1 MSQPDHP
8 GHPGHPGQE
17 AGQSAAD
24 QSANTNPAPRHAA
37 SALARNQACPL
48 DLGWIRH
55 IRVNHAASLR
65 RANSLNARRSL
76 KKEYQAAWLI
86 KALQCID
93 LTTLSGDDTPGRAE
107 RLALKAARP
116 LRADL
121 MAALGLTSLQTGAI
135 CVYHE
140 MIAPVRQTLQRLGG
154 NALNIP
160 IAAVSTAFPAG
171 LSSMETK
178 LREIELSVAAGAAE
192 IDIVITRQHVLTGNW
207 QALYDEMLAY
217 RQACGAAHV
226 KAILATGDLM
236 TLENVAKA
244 SMVCMMAGSDFIK
257 TSTGKE
263 AVNAT
268 IPVGLTMVRT
278 IRDYHEQT
286 GFMVGFKPAGGVSS
300 AKAALQYLI
309 LMNEELGR
317 RWLEPDLFRIGA
329 SSLLTD
335 IERQLEHHVTGQ
347 YSANWR
353 HAMP

>member
-1 MSQPDHP
+1 MTPPVMPVANAESHQPSPHEHQ
-8 GHPGHPGQE
+8 GHQGQF
-17 AGQSAAD
+17 
-24 QSANTNPAPRHAA
+24 APVE
-37 SALARNQACPL
+37 RNQACPL
-48 DLGWIRH
+48 DLAYVNH
-55 IRVNHAASLR
+55 IKVNHAATLR
-65 RANSLNARRSL
+65 RAASMMARRSL
-76 KKEYQAAWLI
+76 KKEYQAAWLV
-86 KALQCID
+86 KAIQCID

-116 LRADL
+116 LRTDL
-121 MAALGLTSLQTGAI
+121 MQALGLTHLQTGAI

-140 MIAPVRQTLQRLGG
+140 MIAPVKATLARLGG
-154 NALNIP
+154 TASQIP
-160 IAAVSTAFPAG
+160 VAAVSTAFPAG

-178 LREIELSVAAGAAE
+178 LREIELSVAAGAQE

-207 QALYDEMLAY
+207 QALYDEMHAY
-217 RQACGAAHV
+217 RQACGASHV

-263 AVNAT
+263 GVNAT
-268 IPVGLTMVRT
+268 IPVSLTMVRAL
-278 IRDYHEQT
+278 RDYHEQT
-286 GFMVGFKPAGGVSS
+286 GFQIGFKPAGGVSS

-335 IERQLEHHVTGQ
+335 IERQLEHYVTGQ
-347 YSANWR
+347 YSANYR

>member
-1 MSQPDHP
+1 MSL
-8 GHPGHPGQE
+8 
-17 AGQSAAD
+17 SR
-24 QSANTNPAPRHAA
+24 NVA
-37 SALARNQACPL
+37 SPL
-48 DLGWIRH
+48 DLGYVNQIK
-55 IRVNHAASLR
+55 VNHAATLR
-65 RANSLNARRSL
+65 RANSLVARRSL

-86 KALQCID
+86 QAIKCID
-93 LTTLSGDDTPGRAE
+93 LTTLGGDDTPGRAE
-107 RLALKAARP
+107 RLAFKAARP
-116 LRADL
+116 LRPDL
-121 MAALGLTSLQTGAI
+121 MRDLGVTELSTGAI

-140 MIAPVRQTLQRLGG
+140 MIAPVRETLARL
-154 NALNIP
+154 NAQIP

-178 LREIELSVAAGAAE
+178 LREIELSVAAGAME

-207 QALYDEMLAY
+207 QALYDEMHAY

-244 SMVCMMAGSDFIK
+244 SWVCMQAGADFIK

-263 AVNAT
+263 SVNAT
-268 IPVGLTMVRT
+268 LPVALIMARA
-278 IRDYHEQT
+278 IRHYQEQT
-286 GFMVGFKPAGGVSS
+286 GFQVGFKPAGGVSS

-317 RWLEPDLFRIGA
+317 RYLEPDLFRIGA

-335 IERQLEHHVTGQ
+335 IERQLEHFVTGH
-347 YSANWR
+347 YSAAHR